1 MGKQAILFDMDG
13 VLFDSMPLHAKCWVE
28 ACRKFGLNATEQ
40 DTYMNEGRTAL
51 STIDIFTREQWGRA
65 VRPEEVDEI
74 YAEKCRLF
82 NLCPEAPKMP
92 GAEDVLRRVK
102 DAGLRIAVVT
112 GSGQGTL
119 LQRLETNYRGFFRP
133 ELIVSSRDCQRG
145 KPNPDPYLLGLE
157 RVGVDADAALVV
169 ENAPLGVMAAHAAGI
184 FTIAVNTGPLPDC
197 ALLDAGA
204 DVLFPSMFALA
215 ENIDSLL
222 G

>member
-74 YAEKCRLF
+74 YAEKCRRF

-92 GAEDVLRRVK
+92 GAEDVLRRVR

-112 GSGQGTL
+112 GSGQGSL
-119 LQRLETNYRGFFRP
+119 LQRLETSYRGFFRP

-204 DVLFPSMFALA
+204 DVLFPSMSALA
-215 ENIDSLL
+215 ANIDSLL